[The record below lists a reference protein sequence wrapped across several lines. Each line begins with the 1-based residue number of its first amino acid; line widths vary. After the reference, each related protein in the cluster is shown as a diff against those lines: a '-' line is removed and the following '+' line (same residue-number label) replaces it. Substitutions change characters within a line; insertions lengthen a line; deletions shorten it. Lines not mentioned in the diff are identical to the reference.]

1 MTQADR
7 ANRSL
12 HNDAILRA
20 SEVGEYAYCARSW
33 WLHRVQGVSSQN
45 VAALQ
50 SGQQTHDRHG
60 RAVASVQRQRRLAAA
75 LGALALV
82 AALAALAALSLALA
96 GGW

>member
-1 MTQADR
+1 MTQVNR
-7 ANRSL
+7 PNRSA
-12 HNDAILRA
+12 HSDAIIRA

-33 WLHRVQGVSSQN
+33 WLHRVHGVSSSN

-60 RAVASVQRQRRLAAA
+60 RAVASVQRQRRLA
-75 LGALALV
+75 L
-82 AALAALAALSLALA
+82 ALAALAITMALAAAGLALI